1 MTDSPY
7 LSIESLN
14 KDLGGRPVLQD
25 LFIRAEKGERLA
37 LTGENGAGKTTL
49 IRILAGALKADSGNL
64 RLGEARDPLSAAWRQ
79 QIAWAPQDIALDM
92 EMNVRDQLRFWT
104 RLSYRGREEQK
115 NVLDRLYADPLV
127 SDFLGRKTRQLS
139 GGMLR
144 RLNLMISLIR
154 PAGLLLLD
162 EPFVGADDSSAA
174 LMEERLLEDSRQQ
187 RLIIFCSHEK
197 ERVSRLATRILYL
210 KGGSFEIGE

>member
-1 MTDSPY
+1 MSDSPY

-64 RLGEARDPLSAAWRQ
+64 RLGDARDPLSPAWRQ

-104 RLSYRGREEQK
+104 RLSYREREEQK
-115 NVLDRLYADPLV
+115 NVLERLYADPLV

>member
-64 RLGEARDPLSAAWRQ
+64 RLGDARDPLSPAWRQ

-115 NVLDRLYADPLV
+115 NVLERLYADPLV